1 MPRIGASD
9 MANIQLLKKAIEVLD
24 NVPKGMLHMNA
35 ITDNAECG
43 TAHCLAGWL
52 SVDPWFRKHTEINDI
67 IPHDWN
73 DWILPRGDNGAKLA
87 NVFDISLIDSSK
99 LFDMDSFRSMESH
112 AISKREVKRNLQ
124 RLIDGKPTIQYKVLR
139 DE

>member
-1 MPRIGASD
+1 
-9 MANIQLLKKAIEVLD
+9 MANIKLLKKAIKVLD

-35 ITDNAECG
+35 ITDKAECG

-73 DWILPRGDNGAKLA
+73 DWNVPSEKSTTNKLA
-87 NVFDISLIDSSK
+87 GMLDISYKDSCR
-99 LFDMDSFRSMESH
+99 LFAMDSFLSMESH

-124 RLIDGKPTIQYKVLR
+124 RLIDGKPTLQYKVLR
-139 DE
+139 DEEGE